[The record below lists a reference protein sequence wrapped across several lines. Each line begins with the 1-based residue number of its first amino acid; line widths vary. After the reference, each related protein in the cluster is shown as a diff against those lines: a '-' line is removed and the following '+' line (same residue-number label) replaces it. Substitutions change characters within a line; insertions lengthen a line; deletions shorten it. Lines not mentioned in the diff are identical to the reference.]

1 MQAVAQSHEKTPREK
16 LLDLEAEINGRVF
29 EREEAVRGFIVGLL
43 SRSHVLF
50 LGKKGAAKSMLLRL
64 LCDGVRWE
72 GVADGQDPYFRAQL
86 TRDATTDELFGPV
99 SAKGYAEDTFR
110 RNTSGM
116 LPEAKVALIE
126 EVYKSN
132 PTVLTRLLTIM
143 AEGLFKNGTEPER
156 RAPLRLLVGSSNE
169 LPDERDDSLEAFHD
183 RFVLRYDIGY
193 MKDPHNV
200 RRMMERANAGGAA
213 GHASPG
219 GNATSIAPLLTEAE
233 VDEAAAAART
243 VDASP
248 VFDALEGVLEE
259 VAALEIEL
267 SDRRQAALVGL
278 IKAEAYLAGRESAE
292 RSDLSVLAHALWESE
307 DHIADVKRIMMKAA
321 NPRAA
326 RAQEIFDDV
335 TDAYN
340 AAISAASQA
349 EQNPSDDQVAR
360 AKTGA
365 GIDANAALQNA
376 ERKLLDLRSD
386 AQNSGATQAIGRI
399 DALLERVGRMNKEV
413 AARCLGI

>member
-1 MQAVAQSHEKTPREK
+1 MLAVAQSHDRTPREK
-16 LLDLEAEINGRVF
+16 LLDLEREINGRVF

-64 LCDGVRWE
+64 LCDGVHWE
-72 GVADGQDPYFRAQL
+72 GVEYGQDPYFRAQL

-156 RAPLRLLVGSSNE
+156 RVPLRLLVGSSNE

-183 RFVLRYDIGY
+183 RFVLRYDVGY

-200 RRMMERANAGGAA
+200 RRMMELANDVGA
-213 GHASPG
+213 HAAARKLS
-219 GNATSIAPLLTEAE
+219 PLLTEAE
-233 VDEAAAAART
+233 IDEAASSAAQ

-248 VFDALEGVLEE
+248 VFDAMEEVLGE

-267 SDRRQAALVGL
+267 SDRRRAALVGL
-278 IKAEAYLAGRESAE
+278 IKAEAYLSGRDKAE
-292 RSDLSVLAHALWESE
+292 RADLSVLAHALWEAE
-307 DHIADVKRIMMKAA
+307 DHIADVKRIVMKAA

-326 RAQEIFDDV
+326 GARAIFDDV

-349 EQNPSDDQVAR
+349 EQDPSDDAAAR

-376 ERKLLDLRSD
+376 ERKLLDLRSE
-386 AQNSGATQAIGRI
+386 AENHGATQAVGRI
-399 DALLERVGRMNKEV
+399 DALLARVGRMNKEV

>member
-1 MQAVAQSHEKTPREK
+1 MRAVASSTGKSPREK
-16 LLDLEAEINGRVF
+16 LLDLEAQINERVF
-29 EREEAVRGFIVGLL
+29 EREEAGRGFIVGLI

-72 GVADGQDPYFRAQL
+72 GVAAGADPYFRAQL

-156 RAPLRLLVGSSNE
+156 RVPLRLLVGSSNE

-183 RFVLRYDIGY
+183 RFVLRYDVGY

-200 RRMMERANAGGAA
+200 RRMMELANDVGA
-213 GHASPG
+213 HAAARKLSPV
-219 GNATSIAPLLTEAE
+219 LTEAE
-233 VDEAAAAART
+233 IDEAASSAGK

-248 VFDALEGVLEE
+248 VFDAMEEVLWE

-267 SDRRQAALVGL
+267 SDRRRASLVGL
-278 IKAEAYLAGRESAE
+278 VKAEAYLSGRGLAE
-292 RSDLSVLAHALWESE
+292 RADLSVLAHALWETE
-307 DHIADVKRIMMKAA
+307 DHIADVKRIVMKAA

-349 EQNPSDDQVAR
+349 EQDPSDDGAAR

-376 ERKLLDLRSD
+376 ERKLLDLRSE
-386 AQNSGATQAIGRI
+386 AENHGATQAVGRI
-399 DALLERVGRMNKEV
+399 DALLARVGRMNKEV

>member
-1 MQAVAQSHEKTPREK
+1 MQAVANTPEKTPCEK

-29 EREEAVRGFIVGLL
+29 EREEAVRGFVVGLL

-64 LCDGVRWE
+64 LCDGIKWE
-72 GVADGQDPYFRAQL
+72 GVADGEDPYFRAQL

-156 RAPLRLLVGSSNE
+156 RVPLRLLVGSSNE

-183 RFVLRYDIGY
+183 RFTLRYDIGY
-193 MKDPHNV
+193 MRDPQNV
-200 RRMMERANAGGAA
+200 RRMMERANDADGDSIRP
-213 GHASPG
+213 ASP
-219 GNATSIAPLLTEAE
+219 PPVLTEAE
-233 VDEAAAAART
+233 VDAAASEARK

-248 VFDALEGVLEE
+248 VFDAMEEVLAE
-259 VAALEIEL
+259 VAALEIGP
-267 SDRRQAALVGL
+267 SDRRRASLVGL
-278 IKAEAYLAGRESAE
+278 VKAEAYLAGRDRAE
-292 RSDLSVLAHALWESE
+292 RADLSILAHALWENE
-307 DHIADVKRIMMKAA
+307 DHIADVKRIVLKAS

-335 TDAYN
+335 TDSYN
-340 AAISAASQA
+340 EAMAAAAAA
-349 EQNPSDDQVAR
+349 ERNPQDDEATR
-360 AKTGA
+360 RKTNA
-365 GIDANAALQNA
+365 GIDANSALQNA
-376 ERKLLDLRSD
+376 QRKLLDLRSE
-386 AQNSGATQAIGRI
+386 AQGSGATQAIARV
-399 DALLERVGRMNKEV
+399 DDLLAKVGRMNKEV
-413 AARCLGI
+413 TARCLGI

>member
-1 MQAVAQSHEKTPREK
+1 MQAVAQSHERTPREK
-16 LLDLEAEINGRVF
+16 LLDLEREINGRVF

-143 AEGLFKNGTEPER
+143 AEGLVKNGTEPER
-156 RAPLRLLVGSSNE
+156 RVPLRLLVGSSNE

-183 RFVLRYDIGY
+183 RFVLRYDVGY
-193 MKDPHNV
+193 MQDPHNV
-200 RRMMERANAGGAA
+200 RRMMELANAPE
-213 GHASPG
+213 GHAAARKLSPM
-219 GNATSIAPLLTEAE
+219 LTEA
-233 VDEAAAAART
+233 DIDGAASEAAQ

-248 VFDALEGVLEE
+248 VFDAMEEVLGE

-267 SDRRQAALVGL
+267 SDRRRAALVGL
-278 IKAEAYLAGRESAE
+278 IKAEAYLSGRSKAE
-292 RSDLSVLAHALWESE
+292 RSDLSVLAHALWEAE
-307 DHIADVKRIMMKAA
+307 DHIADVKRIVMKAA

-326 RAQEIFDDV
+326 RAQAIFDDV

-349 EQNPSDDQVAR
+349 EQDPSDDAAAR

-376 ERKLLDLRSD
+376 ERKLLDLRSE
-386 AQNSGATQAIGRI
+386 AENHGATQAIVRI
-399 DALLERVGRMNKEV
+399 DALLARVGRMNKEV

>member
-1 MQAVAQSHEKTPREK
+1 MEAVAQCHEKTPREK
-16 LLDLEAEINGRVF
+16 LLDLEGEINGRVF
-29 EREEAVRGFIVGLL
+29 EREEAVRGFVVGLL

-64 LCDGVRWE
+64 LCDGVSWE
-72 GVADGQDPYFRAQL
+72 GVAEGEDPYFRAQL

-156 RAPLRLLVGSSNE
+156 RVPLRLLVGSSNE

-183 RFVLRYDIGY
+183 RFTLRYDIGY
-193 MKDPHNV
+193 MRDPQNV
-200 RRMMERANAGGAA
+200 RRMMERANAAVGDSIRP
-213 GHASPG
+213 ASP
-219 GNATSIAPLLTEAE
+219 PPVLTEAE
-233 VDEAAAAART
+233 VDAAASEARK

-248 VFDALEGVLEE
+248 VFDAMEEVLAE
-259 VAALEIEL
+259 VAALEIGL
-267 SDRRQAALVGL
+267 SDRRRASLVGL
-278 IKAEAYLAGRESAE
+278 VKAEAYLAGRDRAE
-292 RSDLSVLAHALWESE
+292 RADLSVLAHALWESE
-307 DHIADVKRIMMKAA
+307 DHTADVKRIVLKAS

-335 TDAYN
+335 TDSYN
-340 AAISAASQA
+340 EAVAAASAA
-349 EQNPSDDQVAR
+349 ERNPQDEEATR
-360 AKTGA
+360 RKTNA
-365 GIDANAALQNA
+365 GIDANSALQNA
-376 ERKLLDLRSD
+376 QRKLLDLRSE
-386 AQNSGATQAIGRI
+386 AEGSGATQAIARI
-399 DALLERVGRMNKEV
+399 DDLLGKVGRMNKEV
-413 AARCLGI
+413 TARCLGI

>member
-1 MQAVAQSHEKTPREK
+1 MEALAASPGKTPREK
-16 LLDLEAEINGRVF
+16 LLELEREINGCVF
-29 EREEAVRGFIVGLL
+29 EREEAVRGFLVGLL

-72 GVADGQDPYFRAQL
+72 GGAEGEDPYFRAQL

-156 RAPLRLLVGSSNE
+156 RVPLRLLVGSSNE

-183 RFVLRYDIGY
+183 RFTLRYDIDY
-193 MKDPHNV
+193 MKDPRNV
-200 RRMMERANAGGAA
+200 RRMMERANDAGAPA
-213 GHASPG
+213 RA
-219 GNATSIAPLLTEAE
+219 IAPLLTEAE
-233 VDEAAAAART
+233 IEQAASEVRG

-248 VFDALEGVLEE
+248 VFDAMEEVLSE
-259 VAALEIEL
+259 VAALEIDL
-267 SDRRQAALVGL
+267 SDRRRASLVGL
-278 IKAEAYLAGRESAE
+278 VKAEAYLAGRDKAE
-292 RSDLSVLAHALWESE
+292 RADLSVLAHALWEGE
-307 DHIADVKRIMMKAA
+307 DHIADVKRIVLKAA

-340 AAISAASQA
+340 EAISAAARA
-349 EQNPSDDQVAR
+349 EKDPSDDEAAR

-386 AQNSGATQAIGRI
+386 VQGSGATRAIARI
-399 DALLERVGRMNKEV
+399 DDQLARVGRMNKEV

>member
-1 MQAVAQSHEKTPREK
+1 MRAVEASTGKTPREK
-16 LLDLEAEINGRVF
+16 LLDLEAQINERVF

-72 GVADGQDPYFRAQL
+72 GVAEGADPYFRAQL

-110 RNTSGM
+110 RNTAGM

-143 AEGLFKNGTEPER
+143 AEGLYKNGTEPETR
-156 RAPLRLLVGSSNE
+156 VPLRLLVGSSNE

-193 MKDPHNV
+193 MKDAHNV
-200 RRMMERANAGGAA
+200 RRMMERANAA
-213 GHASPG
+213 GTSAGPSDKYAP
-219 GNATSIAPLLTEAE
+219 SIAPLLTEAD
-233 VDEAAAAART
+233 VDEAAAAADK

-248 VFDALEGVLEE
+248 VFDAIEEVLAE

-267 SDRRQAALVGL
+267 SDRRRAALVGL
-278 IKAEAYLAGRESAE
+278 IKAEAYLSGRGEAE
-292 RSDLSVLAHALWESE
+292 RTDLSVLAHALWETE
-307 DHIADVKRIMMKAA
+307 DNIADVKRIVMKAA

-326 RAQEIFDDV
+326 EAQAIFDDV
-335 TDAYN
+335 TDAFN
-340 AAISAASQA
+340 AAISTATKSEQDPSHDAA
-349 EQNPSDDQVAR
+349 AR

-386 AQNSGATQAIGRI
+386 AENHGATQAITRI
-399 DALLERVGRMNKEV
+399 DALLGRIGRMNKEV
-413 AARCLGI
+413 TARCLGI

>member
-1 MQAVAQSHEKTPREK
+1 MQALARSHERTPREK
-16 LLDLEAEINGRVF
+16 LLDLEREINGRVF

-64 LCDGVRWE
+64 LCDGIEWE
-72 GVADGQDPYFRAQL
+72 GVAEGGDPYFRAQL

-143 AEGLFKNGTEPER
+143 AEGLFKNGSEPER
-156 RAPLRLLVGSSNE
+156 RVPLRLLVGSSNE

-183 RFVLRYDIGY
+183 RFVLRYDVGY
-193 MKDPHNV
+193 MRDPHNV
-200 RRMMERANAGGAA
+200 RRMMELANDPQ
-213 GHASPG
+213 GHAAARKFP
-219 GNATSIAPLLTEAE
+219 PMLTEAE
-233 VDEAAAAART
+233 IDGAASEAAQ

-248 VFDALEGVLEE
+248 VFDAMEEVLGE
-259 VAALEIEL
+259 VAALEIGL
-267 SDRRQAALVGL
+267 SDRRRAALVGL
-278 IKAEAYLAGRESAE
+278 IKAEAYLSGRDKAE
-292 RSDLSVLAHALWESE
+292 RADLSVLAHALWEAE
-307 DHIADVKRIMMKAA
+307 DHIADVKRIVMKAA

-326 RAQEIFDDV
+326 RAQAIFDDV

-340 AAISAASQA
+340 AAISAASRA
-349 EQNPSDDQVAR
+349 EQDPSDDAAAR
-360 AKTGA
+360 HKTGA

-376 ERKLLDLRSD
+376 ERKLLDLRSE
-386 AQNSGATQAIGRI
+386 AENHGATQAIARI
-399 DALLERVGRMNKEV
+399 DALLARVGRMNKEV